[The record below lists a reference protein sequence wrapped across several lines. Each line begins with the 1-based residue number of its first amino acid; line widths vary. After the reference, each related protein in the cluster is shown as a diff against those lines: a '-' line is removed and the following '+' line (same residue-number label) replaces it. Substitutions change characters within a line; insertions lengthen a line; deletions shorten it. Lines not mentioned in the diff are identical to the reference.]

1 MEFERPRGTR
11 DFLFEEMRE
20 RKHAEDILR
29 NVFENYGF
37 GEVQTPLFEDLKLF
51 TTKSGEEI
59 VDQLYNFKDKG
70 DRDLALRP
78 EITAPIARLYLNE
91 LQKTSKPIK
100 IYYYGSCFRY
110 ERPQKGRFRQFWQFG
125 CELIGAKTP
134 EGEAEVIAMCNNAIE
149 ELGITTA
156 EFNVNHLGIIRG
168 LFAHFDIDTTTQ
180 REIMVV
186 IDKGDKELLKESLV
200 GDNPIIKDKPE
211 LNEVLFKLM
220 DMVGDSSIIADIE
233 ELGITTAEFN
243 VNHLGIIRGLFAH
256 FDIDTATQREIM
268 VVIDKGDKELLKESL
283 VGDNPIIKDKPELNE
298 VLFKLMDMVGDSS
311 IIADIRDLVAPYEET
326 QEALEE
332 FEELVKTL
340 ESFQVFNYKLN
351 LGVARGLDYYTGI
364 VFEVYV
370 EGLGAQKQVCGGGT
384 YNLVKL
390 FGGEDVVSTGFAL
403 GFDRLMNAIEE
414 LNGKPELEPIVSTY
428 VAAISDSTR
437 HDAFNIAQTLR
448 KADIPT
454 EVDLSRKKFKKILAY
469 ANKID
474 VKYTVLVGERD
485 LEEGKVTVKDM
496 LSGEQ
501 ELVAIDEVVEYIK
514 DKLYN

>member
-11 DFLFEEMRE
+11 DFLFEEMRQ

-29 NVFENYGF
+29 NVFENYGFEKEVDWFERKLYLPKEENTRLENYGF

-168 LFAHFDIDTTTQ
+168 LFAHFDIDATTQ

-186 IDKGDKELLKESLV
+186 IDKGDKDLLKESLI
-200 GDNPIIKDKPE
+200 GENPIIKDKPE

-220 DMVGDSSIIADIE
+220 DMVGEGTSEVQAPTSASTE
-233 ELGITTAEFN
+233 TTQISTSGNDPLA
-243 VNHLGIIRGLFAH
+243 
-256 FDIDTATQREIM
+256 
-268 VVIDKGDKELLKESL
+268 K
-283 VGDNPIIKDKPELNE
+283 
-298 VLFKLMDMVGDSS
+298 
-311 IIADIRDLVAPYEET
+311 
-326 QEALEE
+326 
-332 FEELVKTL
+332 
-340 ESFQVFNYKLN
+340 YKQ
-351 LGVARGLDYYTGI
+351 G
-364 VFEVYV
+364 
-370 EGLGAQKQVCGGGT
+370 
-384 YNLVKL
+384 
-390 FGGEDVVSTGFAL
+390 
-403 GFDRLMNAIEE
+403 
-414 LNGKPELEPIVSTY
+414 
-428 VAAISDSTR
+428 
-437 HDAFNIAQTLR
+437 
-448 KADIPT
+448 
-454 EVDLSRKKFKKILAY
+454 SRQL
-469 ANKID
+469 
-474 VKYTVLVGERD
+474 
-485 LEEGKVTVKDM
+485 
-496 LSGEQ
+496 
-501 ELVAIDEVVEYIK
+501 
-514 DKLYN
+514 

>member
-20 RKHAEDILR
+20 RKQAEDILR

-168 LFAHFDIDTTTQ
+168 LFAHFDIDT
-180 REIMVV
+180 
-186 IDKGDKELLKESLV
+186 
-200 GDNPIIKDKPE
+200 
-211 LNEVLFKLM
+211 
-220 DMVGDSSIIADIE
+220 
-233 ELGITTAEFN
+233 
-243 VNHLGIIRGLFAH
+243 
-256 FDIDTATQREIM
+256 ATQREIM
-268 VVIDKGDKELLKESL
+268 VVIDKGDKELLKEAHL
-283 VGDNPIIKDKPELNE
+283 KAPITTEILYQLKEKGFG
-298 VLFKLMDMVGDSS
+298 V
-311 IIADIRDLVAPYEET
+311 DI
-326 QEALEE
+326 Q
-332 FEELVKTL
+332 
-340 ESFQVFNYKLN
+340 
-351 LGVARGLDYYTGI
+351 
-364 VFEVYV
+364 
-370 EGLGAQKQVCGGGT
+370 
-384 YNLVKL
+384 
-390 FGGEDVVSTGFAL
+390 
-403 GFDRLMNAIEE
+403 
-414 LNGKPELEPIVSTY
+414 
-428 VAAISDSTR
+428 
-437 HDAFNIAQTLR
+437 
-448 KADIPT
+448 
-454 EVDLSRKKFKKILAY
+454 
-469 ANKID
+469 
-474 VKYTVLVGERD
+474 
-485 LEEGKVTVKDM
+485 
-496 LSGEQ
+496 
-501 ELVAIDEVVEYIK
+501 
-514 DKLYN
+514 

>member
-168 LFAHFDIDTTTQ
+168 LFAHFDIDT
-180 REIMVV
+180 
-186 IDKGDKELLKESLV
+186 
-200 GDNPIIKDKPE
+200 
-211 LNEVLFKLM
+211 
-220 DMVGDSSIIADIE
+220 
-233 ELGITTAEFN
+233 
-243 VNHLGIIRGLFAH
+243 
-256 FDIDTATQREIM
+256 ATQREIM

-283 VGDNPIIKDKPELNE
+283 VGDNPIIKDNPELND

-384 YNLVKL
+384 YNLVRNL
-390 FGGEDVVSTGFAL
+390 
-403 GFDRLMNAIEE
+403 
-414 LNGKPELEPIVSTY
+414 
-428 VAAISDSTR
+428 
-437 HDAFNIAQTLR
+437 Q
-448 KADIPT
+448 
-454 EVDLSRKKFKKILAY
+454 SR
-469 ANKID
+469 
-474 VKYTVLVGERD
+474 
-485 LEEGKVTVKDM
+485 
-496 LSGEQ
+496 
-501 ELVAIDEVVEYIK
+501 
-514 DKLYN
+514 